1 MDYRALQPHPRVILG
16 WLVALSLLFLT
27 ACSDDD
33 AELDQINIEVSSS
46 LEFSWD
52 GGPVNSINVWPCG
65 DGEDTSN
72 GCPSVAGCRDGF
84 GEWSAIAPGIEN
96 PIFSPIEYGTPVAGS
111 LGASKDDLVP
121 GATYS
126 VALRRVGPCDEGF
139 DGPDCTQGIARGC
152 TLFTP

>member
-1 MDYRALQPHPRVILG
+1 MDCKVSQQRRNWVLIRTLGLFAALCG
-16 WLVALSLLFLT
+16 WG
-27 ACSDDD
+27 CSGDED
-33 AELDQINIEVSSS
+33 ELDTINITVSAD
-46 LEFSWD
+46 LELSWD
-52 GGPVNSINVWPCG
+52 GGPVGVLDVFSCEQ
-65 DGEDTSN
+65 EDTSD
-72 GCPSVAGCRDGF
+72 GCPTAIGCSTGDTMWF
-84 GEWSAIAPGIEN
+84 ANAPGIEN